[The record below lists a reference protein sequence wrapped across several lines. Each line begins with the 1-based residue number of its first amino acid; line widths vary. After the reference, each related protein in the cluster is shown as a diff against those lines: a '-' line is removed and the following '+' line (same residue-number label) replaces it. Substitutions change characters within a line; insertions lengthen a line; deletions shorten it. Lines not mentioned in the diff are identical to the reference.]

1 MRTRSW
7 GAVAVLVIGAIC
19 TLGCGDPANE
29 TRSYFYKGFN
39 ATHAPDGELTGNG
52 ETLLRRVFDGPR
64 SQIIEHVITKD
75 EQQGVQENTLT
86 FTVTGSTFEDAE
98 AGITGELVGAPWE
111 WTQWTAHAALPN
123 GLTLES
129 KSTINEDAVV
139 VDMSFKSGDTLQFTL
154 KHSVNAITQRNFEQ
168 TRAEWIPE

>member
-1 MRTRSW
+1 MRMRAW
-7 GAVAVLVIGAIC
+7 AAVAALVIGAV
-19 TLGCGDPANE
+19 GCGDPANE
-29 TRSYFYKGFN
+29 TRSHFYKGFN
-39 ATHAPDGELTGNG
+39 VTHSAAGEVTGNG

-86 FTVTGSTFEDAE
+86 FTVTGSTFEDAA

-111 WTQWTAHAALPN
+111 WTQWTARTTLPN

-129 KSTINEDAVV
+129 KSSIDEDLVV
-139 VDMSFKSGDTLQFTL
+139 VDMSFKSGDAVQFTL
-154 KHSVNAITQRNFEQ
+154 KHQVNAIGEDNFDRQRTQWM
-168 TRAEWIPE
+168 AE